1 MVAETEYYDRL
12 GVSPGVDEA
21 SLKKAYRKKA
31 LQLHPDKNPAG
42 AEEFK
47 AVSEAYDVLSNP
59 EKRELYDQ
67 YGKKG
72 LEGGGGMGGM
82 DPGDLFSQ
90 LFGGAGMFGGR
101 TRTGPRKGRDLQ
113 HHLKVSLEELY
124 VGKTTKVALQKHVL
138 CSKCEGRGVMKPG
151 VVKSCLDCKGSGV
164 KTIYR
169 QMGPM
174 VQQLQ
179 QTCTECEGAGEIIN
193 PKDRCKSCD
202 GNKVVKERKVLE
214 VHIDKGMRDGQRIT
228 FRGEAD
234 QAPNTT
240 PGDVEI
246 IIDEKPHPVFKRKE
260 DDLIAEVEIDLVTA
274 LTGGVI
280 PIEHFDSRA
289 LLIQV
294 APGEVIKPNAIK
306 LVPGFGMPSVR
317 YHNPG
322 DLILSIKVSFPDSI
336 PPEACPARQALHTP
350 PRPHPTRGDNI
361 LVDEATMVDASDA
374 RTKSR
379 GLGDEMDE
387 DDEGGGGG
395 QPHVQCAQ
403 Q

>member
-12 GVSPGVDEA
+12 GVAPGVDEA
-21 SLKKAYRKKA
+21 ALKKAYRKKA

-90 LFGGAGMFGGR
+90 LFGGGGGMFGGR
-101 TRTGPRKGRDLQ
+101 GRSGPRKGRDLQ
-113 HHLKVSLEELY
+113 HQIKVSLEELY
-124 VGKTTKVALQKHVL
+124 VGKTTKIALQKHVI
-138 CSKCEGRGVMKPG
+138 CSKCEGRGGKAG
-151 VVKSCLDCKGSGV
+151 SVKTCAGCKGSGV
-164 KTIYR
+164 KTIFR

-179 QTCTECEGAGEIIN
+179 QTCSECQGNGESIN
-193 PKDRCKSCD
+193 PKDRCKECE
-202 GNKVVKERKVLE
+202 GAKVVRERKVLE
-214 VHIDKGMRDGQRIT
+214 VHIEKGMRDGQTIV

-234 QAPNTT
+234 QAPGVT

-246 IIDEKPHPVFKRKE
+246 VISEKPHPVFKRKE
-260 DDLIAEVEIDLVTA
+260 DDLITEVEIDLVTA

-280 PIEHFDSRA
+280 PIEHLDQRA
-289 LLIQV
+289 LLV
-294 APGEVIKPNAIK
+294 KVNPGEVIKPNATK
-306 LVPGFGMPSVR
+306 LVPGNGMPSPR
-317 YHNPG
+317 FHTPG
-322 DLILSIKVSFPDSI
+322 DLLISIKICFPDSI
-336 PPEACPARQALHTP
+336 PPEACPTLQVLLPP
-350 PRPHPTRGDNI
+350 PRPLPQWSDDIH
-361 LVDEATMVDASDA
+361 VEEVTMVDASEA

-379 GLGDEMDE
+379 ANGDEMDE
-387 DDEGGGGG
+387 DEDPRGD

>member
-21 SLKKAYRKKA
+21 ALKKAYRKKA
-31 LQLHPDKNPAG
+31 LQLHPDKNPDG

-47 AVSEAYDVLSNP
+47 SVSEAYDVLSNP

-90 LFGGAGMFGGR
+90 LFGGGGMFGGR
-101 TRTGPRKGRDLQ
+101 SRAGPRRGRDLQ
-113 HHLKVSLEELY
+113 HRIKVSLEELY
-124 VGKTTKVALQKHVL
+124 VGKTTKIALSKHVL
-138 CSKCEGRGVMKPG
+138 CSKCEGRGVPKATM
-151 VVKSCLDCKGSGV
+151 VKTCVECKGSGV

-179 QTCTECEGAGEIIN
+179 QGCTECNGLGEIIN
-193 PKDRCKSCD
+193 PKDRCKTCD
-202 GNKVVKERKVLE
+202 GNKIIKERKVLE
-214 VHIDKGMRDGQRIT
+214 VHIDKGMREGQTIT

-234 QAPNTT
+234 QAPNTI

-246 IIDEKPHPVFKRKE
+246 IIEEKPHPVFKRKE
-260 DDLIAEVEIDLVTA
+260 DDLIAEVEVDLVTA
-274 LTGGVI
+274 LTGGAI

-294 APGEVIKPNAIK
+294 TPGEVIKPNAIK
-306 LVPGFGMPSVR
+306 VVPGFGMPSPR

-322 DLILSIKVSFPDSI
+322 DLILSIKVVFPDSI
-336 PPEACPARQALHTP
+336 PPESCQALQALLPP
-350 PRPHPTRGDNI
+350 PRPLPTWGDNI
-361 LVDEATMVDASDA
+361 LVDEVTMVDASDA

-379 GLGDEMDE
+379 GRVDEMDE
-387 DDEGGGGG
+387 DDEGGGSG